1 MDPLTNLYSDISQR
15 IKPSPIRE
23 LLPFIRQPG
32 VISFAGGLPAPETFP
47 VEQIQMIVQNVLEE
61 EPGSALQYGPTTG
74 DPRLRQ
80 AIADRLND
88 KKGFSITADHVIVT
102 SGSQQALFL
111 AAMIHLNPGDKV
123 AIESPTFTGGIGAF
137 DPFQPEFVP
146 LEMDDDGLL
155 THELENYLAAGNQI
169 KLLYTIPD
177 FQNPTGVTLSLER
190 RKHLIELANKFDFI
204 IIEDA
209 PYTDLRY
216 SGEPVPAIY
225 ELDAT
230 GRTYYCG
237 SFSKIFSPIRLGW
250 LIGPETTIQRLNTAK
265 QPIDSCSPMLTQAMV
280 YYFLAQGFMDDQIQ
294 KVVDL
299 YHGRRDV
306 MLKILDES
314 MPSGVTWTKPEGGMF
329 VWITVPEHVD
339 VQALFHKAIE
349 KKVAFVTGSAFFVDG
364 AVRAN
369 TLRVNFISEPPD
381 NIKAGITNLAEA
393 LKELI

>member
-1 MDPLTNLYSDISQR
+1 MDPLNNLYSDLSER
-15 IKPSPIRE
+15 IKPSPIRA
-23 LLPFIRQPG
+23 LVPFIRQPG

-47 VEQIQMIVQNVLEE
+47 VEQIQAIMQNILEE
-61 EPGSALQYGPTTG
+61 EPESALQYGPTAG
-74 DPRLRQ
+74 DPRLRH
-80 AIADRLND
+80 ALAERLND
-88 KKGFSITADHVIVT
+88 KKGFSISADQVMITA
-102 SGSQQALFL
+102 GSQQALFL

-123 AIESPTFTGGIGAF
+123 AVESPTFTGGIAAF

-146 LEMDDDGLL
+146 LKMDANGLI
-155 THELENYLAAGNQI
+155 TQELEDYLTGGNRI

-190 RKHLIELANKFDFI
+190 RKHLIELANQFDFI

-216 SGEPVPAIY
+216 SGEPVAAIY
-225 ELDAT
+225 ELDQS

-250 LIGPETTIQRLNTAK
+250 LVGPEPVIQRLNIAK
-265 QPIDSCSPMLTQAMV
+265 QPVDTCSPMLTQAMV
-280 YYFLAQGFMDDQIQ
+280 YYFLAQGLMDAQIQ
-294 KVVDL
+294 KVVDF

-306 MLKILDES
+306 MLNILTET
-314 MPSGVTWTKPEGGMF
+314 MPEGVTWTQPEGGMF

-364 AVRAN
+364 AVQAN
-369 TLRVNFISEPPD
+369 TLRVNFISETPE
-381 NIKAGITNLAEA
+381 NIRAGVVNLANA
-393 LKELI
+393 LNELI